1 MATYEDFEWAYAHPY
16 RSLRSLFT
24 PAATDDVPQPKAYV
38 ANYMP
43 YLKVATFR
51 DSEVSNE
58 GMFLAIKGGHN
69 RESHNHNDIGNFIV
83 YKAGKPV
90 IIDVGVGK
98 YTRDTF
104 GPNRYTIWTMQSN
117 YHNVA
122 MFDGKGQ
129 MQGLNYASRNEVYS
143 AEDKSIAMDIGG
155 AYPQSYGI
163 KEYRRTVKLQG
174 GVVTFT
180 DKIEVDHECEIDM
193 VLMTHREPTV
203 CEGGLLLAEDCVL
216 TYPLGLTYECE
227 SVEPTG
233 IDGMAR
239 WGSPVVYRLHF
250 KTTAVGGEYTF
261 TINGN

>member
-1 MATYEDFEWAYAHPY
+1 
-16 RSLRSLFT
+16 
-24 PAATDDVPQPKAYV
+24 
-38 ANYMP
+38 MP

-51 DSEVSNE
+51 DTEVSNE

-69 RESHNHNDIGNFIV
+69 RESHNHNDIGNFII

-129 MQGLNYASRNEVYS
+129 MQGQNYASENEVYS

-155 AYPQSYGI
+155 AYPASYGI
-163 KEYRRTVKLQG
+163 QEYRRTVQLKDG
-174 GVVTFT
+174 IVTFT
-180 DKIEVDHECEIDM
+180 DKIALERECEIDM
-193 VLMTHREPTV
+193 VLMTHREPVT
-203 CEGGLLLAEDCVL
+203 CEGGLLLAEGCVL
-216 TYPLGLTYECE
+216 TYPEELCYECE
-227 SVEPTG
+227 TVEPVG

-250 KTTAVGGEYTF
+250 KTTGTGGEYTF
-261 TINGN
+261 TIDGN